1 MANRRTFKGAFTC
14 RWAPA
19 DGVDGTGIKTAD
31 VVYVLSDSSTTQPAD
46 GASWVTNFSQL
57 KLAENTYVWSCT
69 KITLTDGRTLYSGKQ
84 CLGSSADFAS
94 VTEMYALG
102 TSSSEAPTSG
112 WGVTVQPTQ
121 NKWLWTRN
129 RLQWANGSYSYTT
142 PQCVGYF
149 GKNGEQG
156 AKGEPGEKGDPG
168 LSAISIVVSA
178 QAITAHK
185 KGTEQT
191 FSVRVTASRGNE
203 VLADGTDY
211 SCSALS
217 KTSQVT
223 EGLNWSGTLGDTYG
237 HIYSLRLKANAVVNV
252 KMSFTVTDNAT
263 GIAHYYGLTFTTT
276 ADGDPGYTG
285 LSIRRSEWEE
295 GKQYRNDSAD
305 GSTAPDGNRYLDEV
319 SVTDLASG
327 TSKWYLAKEAH
338 NGVTATAANK
348 PSGNGNSYWEPINDL
363 RPLRTSYA
371 DIMNAF
377 IQYLQVNQIVITDS
391 NNQPYGAFGGG
402 TNNQYPLWFG
412 GKTASAAVV
421 KFDKTGNVW
430 LGPNFSVVDGN
441 VTGTSCTF
449 TDGTFN
455 GHIEATSGT
464 FKGVVYATSGSFKGK
479 IEATS
484 GSFKGTNGPYY
495 FTIDAD
501 NHSIVLGG
509 PKYMLVGSNNTL
521 IDNGGE
527 RTSYIEIGKEIKPV
541 SSIKDQ
547 NTSMYSNIKLYLYS
561 GSNRFYESYVELN
574 PLEGLVFRYRN
585 KSNAEFTLQSVI
597 GPNGVNSVDK
607 ALLNFPS
614 NYEAKKYLKEGSLYR
629 NGDTLC
635 VVHS

>member
-31 VVYVLSDSSTTQPAD
+31 VVYVLSDSSTIQPAD
-46 GASWVTNFSQL
+46 NASWVTNFSQL

-223 EGLNWSGTLGDTYG
+223 EGLNWNGTLGDTYG

-348 PSGNGNSYWEPINDL
+348 PSGNGNNYWEPINDL

-412 GKTASAAVV
+412 GKTVADAVA
-421 KFDKTGNVW
+421 KFDRNGNAWIGSNFSIEKDEVNVTGNLRVNSLRIKEGNIITGPDGKKYLNLDGKTGNYFV
-430 LGPNFSVVDGN
+430 LPENANTYLPNAANYEGMQITVFFSRSTGTPCGLSCDTGIFAPYYSMTDFEGATVTNNMNAKCIVSDEGLASLTLVSSKAYGTDTLYWV
-441 VTGTSCTF
+441 VTG
-449 TDGTFN
+449 
-455 GHIEATSGT
+455 H
-464 FKGVVYATSGSFKGK
+464 
-479 IEATS
+479 
-484 GSFKGTNGPYY
+484 
-495 FTIDAD
+495 
-501 NHSIVLGG
+501 
-509 PKYMLVGSNNTL
+509 
-521 IDNGGE
+521 
-527 RTSYIEIGKEIKPV
+527 
-541 SSIKDQ
+541 
-547 NTSMYSNIKLYLYS
+547 
-561 GSNRFYESYVELN
+561 
-574 PLEGLVFRYRN
+574 
-585 KSNAEFTLQSVI
+585 
-597 GPNGVNSVDK
+597 NGV
-607 ALLNFPS
+607 LLIPEQAATAEQMYKNPITTV
-614 NYEAKKYLKEGSLYR
+614 YLPDGRLVK
-629 NGDTLC
+629 NQ
-635 VVHS
+635 